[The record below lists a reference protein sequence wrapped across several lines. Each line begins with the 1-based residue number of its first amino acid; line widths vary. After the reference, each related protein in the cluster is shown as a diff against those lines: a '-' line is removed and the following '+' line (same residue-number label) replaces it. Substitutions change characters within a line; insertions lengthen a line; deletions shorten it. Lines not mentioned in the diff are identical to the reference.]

1 MANPVVLLA
10 SLFVLLLFCPF
21 PFLLVGP
28 ASCNAH
34 STANACCK
42 PCSPSPFP
50 QKYKA
55 SMQLNGSLELEPW
68 IAGGTPICTHTPWAL
83 QNKHTA
89 SHLD

>member
-68 IAGGTPICTHTPWAL
+68 IAGEHQFVPTLHGLCKTNTQLLI
-83 QNKHTA
+83 
-89 SHLD
+89 